1 MPLLQL
7 YPQTAAAHD
16 LQGLYLDVPLGDAAS
31 DTPFVYSNFVT
42 SLDGRVAVEDDAGQD
57 RVPATVANADDWR
70 LYQELAARADVLLI
84 GGRYFRQLAAGHAQA
99 PLPLADDPAF
109 ADLHAWRRE
118 QGMRAQ
124 PDVAILSNT
133 LDVTLPETLRAQGR
147 RVWLFAPAS
156 RVTPEARARLAD
168 QGGEIVALQ
177 AEPHADSAPRELDG
191 REVVRHLG
199 RLGYRRL
206 YSVAGPW
213 SFGVMLREA
222 IVDSLFLTLRL
233 RLIGGERYQGLV
245 EGKALPEPADFELAS
260 LYYQDEVAGEAG
272 QLFARFDRRTSTGR

>member
-1 MPLLQL
+1 MSLLQL
-7 YPQTAAAHD
+7 YPRTAAAHD
-16 LQGLYLDVPLGDAAS
+16 LKGLYLDIPLGDEAS
-31 DTPFVYSNFVT
+31 ETPFVYSNFVT

-57 RVPATVANADDWR
+57 RVPANIANADDWR

-99 PLPLADDPAF
+99 PLPLSEDPAF
-109 ADLHAWRRE
+109 ADLHDWRRA
-118 QGMRAQ
+118 QGMSAQ

-133 LDVTLPETLRAQGR
+133 LELTLPETLRTQGR
-147 RVWLFAPAS
+147 HVWLFAPAS
-156 RVTPEARARLAD
+156 RVTPEARERLAE
-168 QGGEIVALQ
+168 QGGEIIALAAQ
-177 AEPHADSAPRELDG
+177 PHADSAPSELDG
-191 REVVRHLG
+191 REVVRQLG
-199 RLGYRRL
+199 RRGYRRI

-245 EGKALPEPADFELAS
+245 EGKALPQPADFDLAS
-260 LYYQDEVAGEAG
+260 LYYQGEVNDEAG
-272 QLFARFDRRTSTGR
+272 QLFARFDRRNAAR